1 MGVPPLICGD
11 LEEAFCITA
20 DALILAVGV
29 SLTGLVRPLLA
40 ARRKTGV
47 LVCEVLGL
55 NVGRVVL
62 GVVVPLPT
70 LLNEGEG
77 KGGGAGD
84 RARDPVEVVD
94 RKEAELGVFLKVG
107 LLPPTLD
114 PVEL

>member
-1 MGVPPLICGD
+1 
-11 LEEAFCITA
+11 
-20 DALILAVGV
+20 
-29 SLTGLVRPLLA
+29 LTGLVRPLLA
-40 ARRKTGV
+40 ARLKTGV
-47 LVCEVLGL
+47 LLCEVLGR
-55 NVGRVVL
+55 NVGLVVI
-62 GVVVPLPT
+62 GVVVPLPA

-84 RARDPVEVVD
+84 RAREPVEVVD